1 MLELYAD
8 FTIEDG
14 KNTNRM
20 SYRRSI
26 LLGLLLGITMAAV
39 FAGGFLFRDVLDRRT
54 NAAAVTSGEYILLS
68 EVQRLLD
75 RHYLREQPDFAL
87 RQYAAVR
94 GLLGALGDRFTFF
107 IDPPVAASESDA
119 LAGTYGGIGVDVVR
133 SERGEIVLYP
143 FEDSPA
149 AEAGIMSGEILLAVN
164 GMSIDLSL
172 SQDALDQLL
181 RGEVRDGNGVS
192 LTLRTNEMER
202 TLFVPFAVINVPS
215 VIWRVLNEDE
225 RVGYIQIRMFTG
237 RTPEELTTGLN
248 ELRSANV
255 RALIIDLRGNTGGLL
270 QESIRV
276 ADEFIDGGV
285 LVYERNNAGQR
296 SHDGQ
301 PGGLGVDYPLI
312 VLVNNRTASGAE
324 LVAGALQ
331 DRDRGILIGQRTFG
345 KGTVQQIFPLSDG
358 SSLHVTSSEWFT
370 PAQQPL
376 EAVGL
381 TPDVEMIPDSTGRDV
396 ELGEAVRRL
405 QAQLQES
412 GS

>member
-1 MLELYAD
+1 
-8 FTIEDG
+8 
-14 KNTNRM
+14 M

-26 LLGLLLGITMAAV
+26 LLGLLLGMTMAVV
-39 FAGGFLFRDVLDRRT
+39 FAGGFVFRDVLDRRT
-54 NAAAVTSGEYILLS
+54 TAAAVTSGEYVLLS

-75 RHYLREQPDFAL
+75 RYYLREQPDFTL

-94 GLLGALGDRFTFF
+94 GMLGALGDRFTFF

-149 AEAGIMSGEILLAVN
+149 AEAGIVGGDVLLAVN
-164 GMSIDLSL
+164 GAPIDLSL

-181 RGEVRDGNGVS
+181 RGEVRDGNGVN
-192 LTLRTNEMER
+192 LTLRRDNAEQ

-215 VIWRVLNEDE
+215 VIWRVLSEDE
-225 RVGYIQIRMFTG
+225 RIGYMQIKMFTG

-248 ELRSANV
+248 ELRAAEI

-301 PGGLGVDYPLI
+301 AGGLGIDLPLI

-324 LVAGALQ
+324 LVAGAIQ
-331 DRDRGILIGQRTFG
+331 DRQRGILIGQRTFG

-381 TPDVEMIPDSTGRDV
+381 TPDVEMIPDSSGRDV

-405 QAQLQES
+405 QAQLSES

>member
-1 MLELYAD
+1 MRMIND
-8 FTIEDG
+8 SM
-14 KNTNRM
+14 KM

-26 LLGLLLGITMAAV
+26 MLGALLGMAMAAV
-39 FAGGFLFRDVLDRRT
+39 FVGGFVFRDALDRRT
-54 NAAAVTSGEYILLS
+54 NAAAAVSGEYVLLN

-75 RHYLREQPDFAL
+75 RHYLREQPDFTI

-94 GLLGALGDRFTFF
+94 GMLSTLGDRFTFF

-133 SERGEIVLYP
+133 SESGEILLYP

-149 AEAGIMSGEILLAVN
+149 AEAGIVGGDVLLAVN
-164 GMSIDLSL
+164 GAPVDLSL

-181 RGEVRDGNGVS
+181 RGEVRDGNGVT
-192 LTLRTNEMER
+192 LTLRRADGER

-215 VIWRVLNEDE
+215 VIWRVLSEDE
-225 RVGYIQIRMFTG
+225 RIGYVQIKMFTG
-237 RTPEELTTGLN
+237 RTPEELVAGLN
-248 ELRSANV
+248 ELRSAGV
-255 RALIIDLRGNTGGLL
+255 RALIVDLRGNTGGLL

-276 ADEFIDGGV
+276 ADEFIDDGV
-285 LVYERNNAGQR
+285 LVYERSNAGQR
-296 SHDGQ
+296 AYSGQ
-301 PGGLGVDYPLI
+301 AGGLGVDLPLI

-324 LVAGALQ
+324 LVAGAIQ
-331 DRDRGILIGQRTFG
+331 DRERGILIGQRTFG

-381 TPDVEMIPDSTGRDV
+381 TPDVEMMPDSSGRDV

-405 QAQLQES
+405 QAQLEER

>member
-1 MLELYAD
+1 MVK
-8 FTIEDG
+8 TQ
-14 KNTNRM
+14 KRM

-54 NAAAVTSGEYILLS
+54 NAAAVTSGEYVLLS

-87 RQYAAVR
+87 RQYAAIR

-119 LAGTYGGIGVDVVR
+119 LAGTYGGIGVDIVR

-149 AEAGIMSGEILLAVN
+149 AEAGIMPGDVLLAVN
-164 GMSIDLSL
+164 GAAIDLSL

-181 RGEVRDGNGVS
+181 RGEVRDGNGVN
-192 LTLRTNEMER
+192 LTLQLNDSER

-215 VIWRVLNEDE
+215 VIWRVLSEDE
-225 RVGYIQIRMFTG
+225 RVGYIQIKMFTG

-248 ELRSANV
+248 ELGSADV

-301 PGGLGVDYPLI
+301 AGGLGVAYPLI

-358 SSLHVTSSEWFT
+358 SSLHVTSSEWLT

-405 QAQLQES
+405 QAQLLES

>member
-1 MLELYAD
+1 
-8 FTIEDG
+8 
-14 KNTNRM
+14 
-20 SYRRSI
+20 
-26 LLGLLLGITMAAV
+26 MAAV

-54 NAAAVTSGEYILLS
+54 NAAAVTSGEYVLLS

-87 RQYAAVR
+87 RQYAAIR

-119 LAGTYGGIGVDVVR
+119 LAGTYGGIGVDIVR

-149 AEAGIMSGEILLAVN
+149 AEAGIMPGDVLLAVN
-164 GMSIDLSL
+164 GAAIDLSL

-181 RGEVRDGNGVS
+181 RGEVRDGNGVN
-192 LTLRTNEMER
+192 LTLQLNDSER

-215 VIWRVLNEDE
+215 VIWRVLSEDE
-225 RVGYIQIRMFTG
+225 RVGYIQIKMFTG

-248 ELRSANV
+248 ELGSADV

-301 PGGLGVDYPLI
+301 AGGLGVAYPLI

-358 SSLHVTSSEWFT
+358 SSLHVTSSEWLT

-405 QAQLQES
+405 QAQLLES

>member
-1 MLELYAD
+1 
-8 FTIEDG
+8 
-14 KNTNRM
+14 M

-26 LLGLLLGITMAAV
+26 LLGLLLGMTMAVV
-39 FAGGFLFRDVLDRRT
+39 FAGGFVFRDVLDRRT
-54 NAAAVTSGEYILLS
+54 TAAAVTSGEYVLLS

-75 RHYLREQPDFAL
+75 RYYLREQPDFTL

-94 GLLGALGDRFTFF
+94 GMLGALGDRFTFF

-119 LAGTYGGIGVDVVR
+119 LAGTYGGIGVDIVR

-149 AEAGIMSGEILLAVN
+149 AEAGIVGGDVLLAVN
-164 GMSIDLSL
+164 GAPIDLSL

-181 RGEVRDGNGVS
+181 RGEVRDGNGVN
-192 LTLRTNEMER
+192 LTLRRDNVEQ

-215 VIWRVLNEDE
+215 VIWRVLSEDE
-225 RVGYIQIRMFTG
+225 RIGYMQIKMFTG

-248 ELRSANV
+248 ELRAAEI

-285 LVYERNNAGQR
+285 LVYERSNTGQR

-301 PGGLGVDYPLI
+301 AGGLGIDLPLI

-324 LVAGALQ
+324 LVAGAIQ
-331 DRDRGILIGQRTFG
+331 DRQRGILIGQRTFG

-381 TPDVEMIPDSTGRDV
+381 TPDVEMIPDSSGRDV

-405 QAQLQES
+405 QAQLSES

>member
-1 MLELYAD
+1 
-8 FTIEDG
+8 
-14 KNTNRM
+14 M

-26 LLGLLLGITMAAV
+26 LLGLLLGITMAVV

-54 NAAAVTSGEYILLS
+54 NAAAVTSGEYVLLS

-87 RQYAAVR
+87 RQYAAIR

-119 LAGTYGGIGVDVVR
+119 LAGTYGGIGVDIVR

-149 AEAGIMSGEILLAVN
+149 AEAGIMPGDVLLAVN
-164 GMSIDLSL
+164 GAAIDLSL

-181 RGEVRDGNGVS
+181 RGEVRDGNGVN
-192 LTLRTNEMER
+192 LTLQLNDSER

-215 VIWRVLNEDE
+215 VIWRVLSEDE
-225 RVGYIQIRMFTG
+225 RVGYIQIKMFTG

-248 ELRSANV
+248 ELGSADV

-301 PGGLGVDYPLI
+301 AGGLGVAYPLI

-358 SSLHVTSSEWFT
+358 SSLHVTSSEWLT

-381 TPDVEMIPDSTGRDV
+381 TPDVEIIPDSTGRDV

-405 QAQLQES
+405 QAQLLES

>member
-1 MLELYAD
+1 
-8 FTIEDG
+8 
-14 KNTNRM
+14 
-20 SYRRSI
+20 
-26 LLGLLLGITMAAV
+26 MAVV

-54 NAAAVTSGEYILLS
+54 NAAAVTSGEYVLLS

-87 RQYAAVR
+87 RQYAAIR

-119 LAGTYGGIGVDVVR
+119 LAGTYGGIGVDIVR

-149 AEAGIMSGEILLAVN
+149 AEAGIMPGDVLLAVN
-164 GMSIDLSL
+164 GAAIDLSL

-181 RGEVRDGNGVS
+181 RGEVRDGNGVN
-192 LTLRTNEMER
+192 LTLQLNDSER

-215 VIWRVLNEDE
+215 VIWRVLSEDE
-225 RVGYIQIRMFTG
+225 RVGYIQIKMFTG

-248 ELRSANV
+248 ELGSADV

-301 PGGLGVDYPLI
+301 AGGLGVAYPLI

-358 SSLHVTSSEWFT
+358 SSLHVTSSEWLT

-381 TPDVEMIPDSTGRDV
+381 TPDVEIIPDSTGRDV

-405 QAQLQES
+405 QAQLLES

>member
-1 MLELYAD
+1 MKMVK
-8 FTIEDG
+8 TQV
-14 KNTNRM
+14 RM

-26 LLGLLLGITMAAV
+26 TLGVLLGIALAAV

-54 NAAAVTSGEYILLS
+54 NAAAVVSGEYVLLD

-75 RHYLREQPDFAL
+75 RHYLREQPDFTL

-94 GLLGALGDRFTFF
+94 GMLSALGDRFTFF

-133 SERGEIVLYP
+133 SEGGEILLYP
-143 FEDSPA
+143 FDDSPA
-149 AEAGIMSGEILLAVN
+149 AEAGIIGGDVLIAVN
-164 GMSIDLSL
+164 GAPVDLSL

-181 RGEVRDGNGVS
+181 RGEVRDGNGVT
-192 LTLRTNEMER
+192 LTLRRADEER

-215 VIWRVLNEDE
+215 VIWRVLSEDE
-225 RVGYIQIRMFTG
+225 RLGYVHIKMFTG
-237 RTPEELTTGLN
+237 RTPEELAAGLN
-248 ELRSANV
+248 ELRSAGV
-255 RALIIDLRGNTGGLL
+255 RALIVDLRGNTGGLL
-270 QESIRV
+270 QESIQV
-276 ADEFIDGGV
+276 ADEFIDDGV

-296 SHDGQ
+296 AHDGQ
-301 PGGLGVDYPLI
+301 AGGLGVDLPLI

-324 LVAGALQ
+324 LVAGAIQ
-331 DRDRGILIGQRTFG
+331 DRERGILIGQRTFG

-381 TPDVEMIPDSTGRDV
+381 TPDVEMIPDGSGRDV
-396 ELGEAVRRL
+396 ELGEAIRRL
-405 QAQLQES
+405 QAQLQEH

>member
-1 MLELYAD
+1 
-8 FTIEDG
+8 
-14 KNTNRM
+14 M

-26 LLGLLLGITMAAV
+26 LLGLLLGMTMAVV
-39 FAGGFLFRDVLDRRT
+39 FAGGFVFRDVLDRRT
-54 NAAAVTSGEYILLS
+54 TAAAATSGEYVLLS

-94 GLLGALGDRFTFF
+94 GMLGALGDRFTFF
-107 IDPPVAASESDA
+107 IDPPVAASESNA

-133 SERGEIVLYP
+133 TERGEIALYP

-149 AEAGIMSGEILLAVN
+149 SEAGIAGGDVLLAVN
-164 GMSIDLSL
+164 GAAIDLSL

-192 LTLRTNEMER
+192 LTLRRDTMEQ

-215 VIWRVLNEDE
+215 VIWRVLSEDE
-225 RVGYIQIRMFTG
+225 RIGYIQIKMFTG

-248 ELRSANV
+248 ELRAAEV
-255 RALIIDLRGNTGGLL
+255 RALIVDLRGNTGGLL
-270 QESIRV
+270 QESIRA

-301 PGGLGVDYPLI
+301 MGGLGIDLPLI

-324 LVAGALQ
+324 LVAGAIQ

-381 TPDVEMIPDSTGRDV
+381 TPDVEMIPDSSGRDV

-405 QAQLQES
+405 QAQLSES

>member
-1 MLELYAD
+1 
-8 FTIEDG
+8 
-14 KNTNRM
+14 
-20 SYRRSI
+20 
-26 LLGLLLGITMAAV
+26 MAAV

-54 NAAAVTSGEYILLS
+54 NAAAVTSGEYVLLS

-87 RQYAAVR
+87 RQYAAIR

-119 LAGTYGGIGVDVVR
+119 LAGTYGGIGVDIVR

-149 AEAGIMSGEILLAVN
+149 AEAGIMPGDVLLAVN
-164 GMSIDLSL
+164 GAAIDLSL

-181 RGEVRDGNGVS
+181 RGEVRDGNGVN
-192 LTLRTNEMER
+192 LTLQLNDSER

-215 VIWRVLNEDE
+215 VIWRVLSEDE
-225 RVGYIQIRMFTG
+225 RVGYIQIKMFTG

-248 ELRSANV
+248 ELGSADV

-301 PGGLGVDYPLI
+301 AGGLGVAYPLI

-358 SSLHVTSSEWFT
+358 SSLHVTSSEWLT

-381 TPDVEMIPDSTGRDV
+381 TPDVEIIPDSTGRDV

-405 QAQLQES
+405 QAQLLES

>member
-1 MLELYAD
+1 MVK
-8 FTIEDG
+8 TQ
-14 KNTNRM
+14 KRM

-54 NAAAVTSGEYILLS
+54 NAAAVTSGEYVLLS

-87 RQYAAVR
+87 RQYAAIR

-119 LAGTYGGIGVDVVR
+119 LAGTYGGIGVDIVR

-149 AEAGIMSGEILLAVN
+149 AEAGIMPGDVLLAVN
-164 GMSIDLSL
+164 GAAIDLSL

-181 RGEVRDGNGVS
+181 RGEVRDGNGVN
-192 LTLRTNEMER
+192 LTLQLNDSER

-215 VIWRVLNEDE
+215 VIWRVLSEDE
-225 RVGYIQIRMFTG
+225 RVGYIQIKMFTG

-248 ELRSANV
+248 ELGSADV

-301 PGGLGVDYPLI
+301 AGGLGVAYPLI

-358 SSLHVTSSEWFT
+358 SSLHVTSSEWLT

-405 QAQLQES
+405 QAQFLES